1 MRLIDAD
8 RLTDWVN
15 EQERIV
21 TEKCIAGTGV
31 YCILTR
37 DVLTAIRSSLRAFG
51 KYIEEQPIAY
61 DVDKVV
67 KQLHEKSFFISEK
80 HDVRYQTDKP
90 GISYFSTRGLEDAV
104 NLYDATKIVR
114 HGGLSAEPLPIKDF
128 FRKE

>member
-61 DVDKVV
+61 DVDKGG
-67 KQLHEKSFFISEK
+67 KQLHEKAVLISEK
-80 HDVRYQTDKP
+80 HEGRDQ
-90 GISYFSTRGLEDAV
+90 AV
-104 NLYDATKIVR
+104 KL
-114 HGGLSAEPLPIKDF
+114 GSS
-128 FRKE
+128 

>member
-21 TEKCIAGTGV
+21 TEKCIAGTGDS
-31 YCILTR
+31 ILTR

-51 KYIEEQPIAY
+51 KYIEEQPTAY

-80 HDVRYQTDKP
+80 HDVRCQTDKP

-114 HGGLSAEPLPIKDF
+114 HGGLSAEPLPMKDF